1 MYMFTHYT
9 RIYTP
14 QFLYPL
20 ICWWTFMLF
29 SCPGYLNSAA
39 MNTGMHVSFE
49 LQFSP
54 DTCPGVGLLDH
65 MVLSY
70 ILCNLLSLK
79 KEIIHIFVCI
89 QITYL
94 LHWNISSKRSR
105 ILSLVPQS
113 MEQWLAYSRCQ
124 IFVKWSNEWNI

>member
-1 MYMFTHYT
+1 MALCHFLWLSNIPLNVYVYTLYTDIYSTVSLSTHLLMD
-9 RIYTP
+9 IFVA
-14 QFLYPL
+14 FLSWY
-20 ICWWTFMLF
+20 
-29 SCPGYLNSAA
+29 YDSAA

-105 ILSLVPQS
+105 ILYLVPQS
-113 MEQWLAYSRCQ
+113 MEQ
-124 IFVKWSNEWNI
+124 